1 MSAPYRTHRPGTT
14 VRRRVTAVA
23 AGTMFLLGAP
33 LTAAFPAAPAAAA
46 SPTAVLLCQGTET
59 VSYSPALTYTSKLTD
74 VSGTEDL
81 DDCPIGGV
89 TAGFASGGYQGTLSC
104 TSLRLLTVSSS
115 TYTWN
120 SGQKSVVTYTTTAI
134 ERLLDGSVLVTE
146 QGTVTSGFDQGRAA
160 AYQIILPQ
168 LDPTACLGSG
178 VGQLAGPEV
187 LTFS

>member
-1 MSAPYRTHRPGTT
+1 MSLAYRNRGSGTT
-14 VRRRVTAVA
+14 VRRRLTAVA
-23 AGTMFLLGAP
+23 TGIVCLLGAS
-33 LTAAFPAAPAAAA
+33 LTAAFPTAQAAAN

-59 VSYSPALTYTSKLTD
+59 VSYSPPLTYTSKPTD

-81 DDCPIGGV
+81 GYCPIGGV
-89 TAGFASGGYQGTLSC
+89 TKGSASGGFNGMLSC

-115 TYTWN
+115 TYSWN
-120 SGQKSVVTYTTTAI
+120 SGQTSVVTYTTTAI

-146 QGTVTSGFDQGRAA
+146 QGTVTSGFDQGRVA

-168 LDPTACLGSG
+168 LNVAACLGAG
-178 VGQLAGPEV
+178 VGQLVGPEV